1 MITMKFGGTSVG
13 DLQRLRD
20 VVSIVRSHLSL
31 KPLVVASAMSGVTDM
46 LLETAQLA
54 VRREN
59 ARVEEN
65 IKSLTSKHFEVASS
79 LIEDAQ
85 RRKELSGRETALFK
99 DLANLF
105 RGVGLLR
112 ELSVRSLDAIAAY
125 GEILSC
131 LQIAAVLNENGIA

>member
-85 RRKELSGRETALFK
+85 RRKELSGREIALFK
-99 DLANLF
+99 DGTLVDF
-105 RGVGLLR
+105 VPRFQIESR
-112 ELSVRSLDAIAAY
+112 DAF
-125 GEILSC
+125 
-131 LQIAAVLNENGIA
+131 QIAQHLQAMFENHCAPSYGNVQS